1 MSNFISYLEIFILR
15 NIMEIWQ
22 NHNWNSSKAVSPVVI
37 ESVRLLSI
45 AIMSSTAKP
54 EVKMHQQ

>member
-1 MSNFISYLEIFILR
+1 MK
-15 NIMEIWQ
+15 IWQ
-22 NHNWNSSKAVSPVVI
+22 NHGWNSSKAVSQAII

-45 AIMSSTAKP
+45 VIMSSTAKL